1 MWICLTP
8 YTQPPRYRHPSRDGV
23 PVVTAEPASARH
35 CHPSPPSAS
44 GVTLGVARSVGRDG
58 RVVSRSRDSVT
69 QALSLPGTS
78 SVLCL
83 LPRPGPL
90 APPAPPPPVTRPFAE
105 CPTAGPSLGCAVPE
119 RHGLRTERRCRRP
132 CPRGSWLLPHAAM
145 PLRGLP
151 VSWACRGLR
160 SQAAVGCGQG
170 HWSPPS
176 APLGLRV
183 WGPAGF
189 RQAGQFRRQSC
200 GCMSVTWRRLEDTPK
215 AGRNCHCP
223 HRAWRAPAL
232 APEVP
237 LRSLLCCGSEWHGRS
252 GLRLRLFRGAPPTRA
267 CGRRAKL
274 STGARWKG
282 RGAQGRCSPSR
293 WGRSPAALW
302 GLREP
307 PVQRLRGFPRPAA
320 PEVPLPHGAGP
331 AAQEDA
337 GRYTGCAGGGRPE
350 LGSPRPPLLSWVLLL
365 PSPVP
370 RPESPVPSPP
380 SSVPRPESPPA
391 PAGGVAPAPR
401 PSGRSCAVVP
411 GAVPG
416 WPCHLV
422 GTLGPVSLL
431 LDDGRV
437 RTSLLLPVAPEWGPG
452 ASSCGRLS

>member
-90 APPAPPPPVTRPFAE
+90 APPAPPPPVVRPFAE
-105 CPTAGPSLGCAVPE
+105 GPTAGPSLGCAVPE

-151 VSWACRGLR
+151 VSSACRGLR
-160 SQAAVGCGQG
+160 GQAAVGCGQG

-237 LRSLLCCGSEWHGRS
+237 LRSLLCCGPS
-252 GLRLRLFRGAPPTRA
+252 GMAEVGCGYASFGVHPPP
-267 CGRRAKL
+267 G
-274 STGARWKG
+274 
-282 RGAQGRCSPSR
+282 
-293 WGRSPAALW
+293 
-302 GLREP
+302 
-307 PVQRLRGFPRPAA
+307 PV
-320 PEVPLPHGAGP
+320 
-331 AAQEDA
+331 
-337 GRYTGCAGGGRPE
+337 GGGRSLAPGPGGRGGGHRGGAAPHAGAAPLQRFGASVSRRYNDFVVFHDLLLQKFPYRMVPALPPKKM
-350 LGSPRPPLLSWVLLL
+350 LGGTRAARVGAAPSWV
-365 PSPVP
+365 
-370 RPESPVPSPP
+370 
-380 SSVPRPESPPA
+380 PPA
-391 PAGGVAPAPR
+391 P
-401 PSGRSCAVVP
+401 RS
-411 GAVPG
+411 
-416 WPCHLV
+416 
-422 GTLGPVSLL
+422 
-431 LDDGRV
+431 
-437 RTSLLLPVAPEWGPG
+437 
-452 ASSCGRLS
+452 